1 VALEAAI
8 LGKRGLVFG
17 GAWFDGCPNLLRFT
31 RDLSWESFFT
41 APISDSKKIGDWLCD
56 KLDACGLPGCVNP
69 SNEKYFLTYY
79 ADGSLS
85 KCEAVILADAVAAAL
100 VQGKPVV

>member
-1 VALEAAI
+1 MDRWLPKPVAFHTGFEL
-8 LGKRGLVFG
+8 
-17 GAWFDGCPNLLRFT
+17 
-31 RDLSWESFFT
+31 ESFFS

-56 KLDACGLPGCVNP
+56 RLDACGLPGCVNP

-85 KCEAVILADAVAAAL
+85 KCEAAILADAVAAAL